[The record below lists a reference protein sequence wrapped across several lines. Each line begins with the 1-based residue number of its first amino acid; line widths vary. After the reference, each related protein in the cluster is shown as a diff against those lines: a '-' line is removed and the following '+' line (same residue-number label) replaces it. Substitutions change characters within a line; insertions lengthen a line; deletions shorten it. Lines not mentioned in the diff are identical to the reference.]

1 MKVLIVGG
9 GGREHALTWKLAG
22 SPRVRE
28 IVAAPGNA
36 GISQLARC
44 VDADTPEA
52 LLALAKAEGV
62 DLTVVGPEAPL
73 VAGVVDVFEAAGEPI
88 VGPKRAAARLEGSKR
103 FAKAFMTRH
112 GVPTAAY
119 EAFTELE
126 PALAYLDSTSLPIV
140 IKDSNL
146 AAGKGVTVAR
156 TRGEAQEAV
165 RGVLALEGGE
175 LVIEG
180 FLEGREL
187 SLMLFLDGATAKPM
201 PVAQDHKRL
210 LEGDT
215 GPMTGGMG
223 TLAPVPLSEA
233 LWAEMMAG
241 IVAPTLRGLRA
252 EGFFYRG
259 VLFIG
264 LMVTPAGVRVLEY
277 NVRLGDPETQAVL
290 PLLENDLLEVLGA
303 VADERLHELDL
314 RWSQRSAACV
324 VMAAPG
330 YPGPYEKG
338 VPLDIPDVDDV
349 TIFHAGTAWQ
359 GGRMVS
365 SGGRVLGVTAVGTG
379 LRAALNRAYG
389 GVARIGFPGAQVRRD
404 LGRGLVED

>member
-9 GGREHALTWKLAG
+9 GGREHALAWKLAQ
-22 SPRVRE
+22 SPHIRE

-44 VDADTPEA
+44 VEADTPGA

-73 VAGVVDVFEAAGEPI
+73 VAGVVDVFEAAGLRI
-88 VGPKRAAARLEGSKR
+88 VGPGREAARLEGSKR

-119 EAFTELE
+119 EAFTELSA
-126 PALAYLDSTSLPIV
+126 ALTYLEHASLPTV
-140 IKDSNL
+140 IKNSNL

-156 TRGEAQEAV
+156 ARQEAQEAV

-180 FLEGREL
+180 FLEGQEL

-201 PVAQDHKRL
+201 LLSQDHKRL
-210 LEGDT
+210 LQGDT

-223 TLAPVPLSEA
+223 TVAPVPLSDGQWKEVMD
-233 LWAEMMAG
+233 EV
-241 IVAPTLRGLRA
+241 VAPTLRGLRA
-252 EGFFYRG
+252 EGLFYRG
-259 VLFIG
+259 ILFIG
-264 LMVTPAGVRVLEY
+264 LMVTAAGVRVLEY
-277 NVRLGDPETQAVL
+277 NVRLGDPETQVVL
-290 PLLENDLLEVLGA
+290 PLLENDLVEVLEA
-303 VADERLHELDL
+303 VVDGRLHETDL
-314 RWSQRSAACV
+314 RWSQESAACV

-330 YPGPYEKG
+330 YPGAYKKG
-338 VPLDIPDVDDV
+338 VPLDIPKLDDV
-349 TIFHAGTAWQ
+349 TVFHAGTAWQ
-359 GGRMVS
+359 DGRLTS
-365 SGGRVLGVTAVGTG
+365 SGGRVLGVTAVGAG
-379 LRAALNRAYG
+379 LRAALESAYD
-389 GVARIGFPGAQVRRD
+389 GVAKIGFPGAQYRRD
-404 LGRGLVED
+404 LGNGLVEE

>member
-1 MKVLIVGG
+1 MKILIVGG
-9 GGREHALTWKLAG
+9 GGREHALAWKLAQ
-22 SPRVRE
+22 SPRVTQV
-28 IVAAPGNA
+28 IAAPGNA
-36 GISQLARC
+36 GISRLARC
-44 VDADTPEA
+44 VKADTPEA

-62 DLTVVGPEAPL
+62 DLTIVGPEAPL

-119 EAFTELE
+119 EAFSELE

-140 IKDSNL
+140 VKDSNL

-156 TRGEAQEAV
+156 THGEAQEAV
-165 RGVLALEGGE
+165 RGILALGRGE

-187 SLMLFLDGATAKPM
+187 SLMLFLDGAVAKPM

-223 TLAPVPLSEA
+223 TVAPAPLSEV
-233 LWAEMMAG
+233 LWTEV
-241 IVAPTLRGLRA
+241 IDEVVVPTLRGLRA
-252 EGFFYRG
+252 EGLFYRG

-264 LMVTPAGVRVLEY
+264 LMLTPAGARVLEY

-290 PLLENDLLEVLGA
+290 PLLENDLLDVLEA
-303 VADERLHELDL
+303 VADGRLHELDL
-314 RWSQRSAACV
+314 RWSQESAACV

-338 VPLDIPDVDDV
+338 VPLDIPELDGV
-349 TIFHAGTAWQ
+349 TVFHAGTAWQ
-359 GGRMVS
+359 GGRLVS
-365 SGGRVLGVTAVGTG
+365 SGGRVLGVTAVGKD
-379 LRAALNRAYG
+379 LRAALGRAYG
-389 GVARIGFPGAQVRRD
+389 GAAEVGFPGAQYRRD
-404 LGRGLVED
+404 LGNGLTED